1 MTEKARSFREI
12 ASSPSSIFRGK
23 WPSEAEKDDRA
34 HLVAREDLHGVVRGK
49 EDIWKEKPDRRV
61 RP

>member
-12 ASSPSSIFRGK
+12 ASSASSIFRGK
-23 WPSEAEKDDRA
+23 RSLQAEKDDRA
-34 HLVAREDLHGVVRGK
+34 HPVAREDLRGVVRGK
-49 EDIWKEKPDRRV
+49 EVWKEKPDQRV